1 MFNLGKK
8 TTLAKQFLLITVSL
22 LPIFMKTAVG
32 EVFSPE
38 SFHLKNGLK
47 VVVVEDYRAPV
58 VTHMVWY
65 KVGSADEPMGQSG
78 IAHFLEHLM
87 FKGTKRFKPGE
98 ASKIIAKNGG
108 NENAFTS
115 FDYTAFYQTVA
126 PDKLGLVM
134 DIESDRM
141 QNLRLRDKDVIAE
154 RDVVLEERRT
164 RTDNSDTALFREQI
178 AASMFLNYPYR
189 IPIIGWAD
197 EIRALTKEMALAFYD
212 RWYAPD
218 NAILVVAGAV
228 DPEEVKRLANQ
239 YYGAIPAKNLTSRNR
254 VKEPPQIAAR
264 RLKMESGQVGQASWS
279 RRYRAPSYQY
289 GKTKHVF
296 ALQVLSE
303 IIGGGAT
310 SRLYRSLVVEK
321 KLGVAAGSWYRAENI
336 GPSVFGFYASPQ
348 DGVSIDV
355 LEDGVDREIYLV
367 LKDGVTQ
374 EEIDAAKIRLQRS
387 AIFAKDSVTAP
398 ARIVGSALATGRR
411 INDIEDWPNKI
422 SNVTRDDV
430 IAAAKWVFN
439 VKRSLTATL
448 LPKKESPKKPGTL

>member
-1 MFNLGKK
+1 M
-8 TTLAKQFLLITVSL
+8 
-22 LPIFMKTAVG
+22 
-32 EVFSPE
+32 
-38 SFHLKNGLK
+38 
-47 VVVVEDYRAPV
+47 VVVEDYRAPV

-178 AASMFLNYPYR
+178 SASMFLNYPYR

-212 RWYAPD
+212 RWYAP
-218 NAILVVAGAV
+218 
-228 DPEEVKRLANQ
+228 
-239 YYGAIPAKNLTSRNR
+239 
-254 VKEPPQIAAR
+254 
-264 RLKMESGQVGQASWS
+264 
-279 RRYRAPSYQY
+279 
-289 GKTKHVF
+289 
-296 ALQVLSE
+296 LSL
-303 IIGGGAT
+303 IHI
-310 SRLYRSLVVEK
+310 
-321 KLGVAAGSWYRAENI
+321 
-336 GPSVFGFYASPQ
+336 
-348 DGVSIDV
+348 
-355 LEDGVDREIYLV
+355 
-367 LKDGVTQ
+367 
-374 EEIDAAKIRLQRS
+374 
-387 AIFAKDSVTAP
+387 
-398 ARIVGSALATGRR
+398 
-411 INDIEDWPNKI
+411 
-422 SNVTRDDV
+422 
-430 IAAAKWVFN
+430 
-439 VKRSLTATL
+439 
-448 LPKKESPKKPGTL
+448 